1 MAKKIVSEHTLTR
14 GEGESMTFLLYKHT
28 DPTYTIEER
37 RQAHDG
43 SGVEISEFG
52 PDDERAH
59 AALATYLQIATDE
72 LDWRR

>member
-1 MAKKIVSEHTLTR
+1 
-14 GEGESMTFLLYKHT
+14 MTFRLYEHAGL
-28 DPTYTIEER
+28 TYTIEER

-59 AALATYLQIATDE
+59 AALATYLQPGRISRPPSKT
-72 LDWRR
+72 

>member
-1 MAKKIVSEHTLTR
+1 MTFRLYEHTGL
-14 GEGESMTFLLYKHT
+14 
-28 DPTYTIEER
+28 TYTIQER

-52 PDDERAH
+52 PDDERARET
-59 AALATYLQIATDE
+59 LARYLQIATDE